1 MNDYSSCRPPR
12 SQATAPRVGRSL
24 TLMSGLGAL
33 LLVALLLVFGGEQA
47 AARPAGIGPAP
58 PTGPNRDPLS
68 SYGFSVSGVGDRQ
81 RRLRRFPRRRTG
93 L

>member
-47 AARPAGIGPAP
+47 ARAAHPAGIGAP
-58 PTGPNRDPLS
+58 GAPDWTQQGDLLS
-68 SYGFSVSGVGDRQ
+68 SYGF
-81 RRLRRFPRRRTG
+81 
-93 L
+93 

>member
-47 AARPAGIGPAP
+47 ARAARPAGIGAP
-58 PTGPNRDPLS
+58 GAPDWTQQGDPRHLCLAS
-68 SYGFSVSGVGDRQ
+68 RSAGWAI
-81 RRLRRFPRRRTG
+81 
-93 L
+93 